1 MIFDGKIDL
10 EAPAQKA
17 WDFLIDI
24 NKFSTCLPGIDE
36 VKQIDDKTFD
46 GVISATVGPISG
58 KFNFRST
65 ILESRPPEQVVV
77 RTEGTDSV
85 TKSTINADMTV
96 DLRSLSETKSRMDYK
111 ADVQV
116 KGRLAILGDMV
127 LRATATLILQ
137 EFTRRLRQ
145 ALGEQAESLHRK
157 ISHFAR
163 HCQASSCRRIG
174 LYYEP

>member
-10 EAPAQKA
+10 EVPVRKA
-17 WDFLIDI
+17 WEFLIDI

-65 ILESRPPEQVVV
+65 ILESRPPEQMVVH
-77 RTEGTDSV
+77 TEGTDSV
-85 TKSTINADMTV
+85 TKSTVNSDMTV
-96 DLRSLSETKSRMDYK
+96 DLRSISETKSQMDYR
-111 ADVQV
+111 ADVKIQ
-116 KGRLAILGDMV
+116 GRLGILGDMV

-137 EFTRRLRQ
+137 EFTRRLHKG
-145 ALGEQAESLHRK
+145 LGERA
-157 ISHFAR
+157 
-163 HCQASSCRRIG
+163 
-174 LYYEP
+174 

>member
-10 EAPAQKA
+10 EVPAQKA

-36 VKQIDDKTFD
+36 VKQVDDKTFD
-46 GVISATVGPISG
+46 GVISAAVGPISG

-65 ILESRPPEQVVV
+65 ILESRPREQMVV

-85 TKSTINADMTV
+85 TKSTVNADMTV
-96 DLRSLSETKSRMDYK
+96 DLRSVSETKSQMGYK

-145 ALGEQAESLHRK
+145 ALGEQA
-157 ISHFAR
+157 
-163 HCQASSCRRIG
+163 QV
-174 LYYEP
+174 

>member
-10 EAPAQKA
+10 DVPVQKA
-17 WDFLIDI
+17 WEFLIDI

-46 GVISATVGPISG
+46 GIISATVGPISG

-65 ILESRPPEQVVV
+65 IVESRPPEQMVV

-85 TKSTINADMTV
+85 TKSTVNADMTV
-96 DLRSLSETKSRMDYK
+96 DLRSISDTKSQMDYQ
-111 ADVQV
+111 ADVKI

-145 ALGEQAESLHRK
+145 GLGEQA
-157 ISHFAR
+157 
-163 HCQASSCRRIG
+163 
-174 LYYEP
+174 

>member
-10 EAPAQKA
+10 DVAADKA
-17 WDFLIDI
+17 WEFLIDI

-36 VKQIDDKTFD
+36 IKQVDDKTFD

-58 KFNFRST
+58 KFTFRST
-65 ILESRPPEQVVV
+65 ILESRPPEQMVV

-85 TKSTINADMTV
+85 TKSTVIADMTM
-96 DLRSLSETKSRMDYK
+96 DLHKVADHKTEMNYR
-111 ADVQV
+111 ADVGI

-137 EFTRRLRQ
+137 EFARRLHK
-145 ALGEQAESLHRK
+145 ALGERVEV
-157 ISHFAR
+157 
-163 HCQASSCRRIG
+163 
-174 LYYEP
+174 

>member
-10 EAPAQKA
+10 EVPAQKA

-65 ILESRPPEQVVV
+65 ILESRPPEQMVV

-85 TKSTINADMTV
+85 TKSTVNADMTI
-96 DLRSLSETKSRMDYK
+96 DLHNLSETRARMDYR
-111 ADVQV
+111 ADVKIQ
-116 KGRLAILGDMV
+116 GRLGILGDMV

-137 EFTRRLRQ
+137 EFTRRLHKG
-145 ALGEQAESLHRK
+145 LGERA
-157 ISHFAR
+157 
-163 HCQASSCRRIG
+163 
-174 LYYEP
+174 

>member
-10 EAPAQKA
+10 EVPVQQA
-17 WDFLIDI
+17 WEFLIDI

-46 GVISATVGPISG
+46 GMISATVGPISG

-65 ILESRPPEQVVV
+65 IVDSRPPEQMVV

-85 TKSTINADMTV
+85 TKSTVNADMTV
-96 DLRSLSETKSRMDYK
+96 DLHAVSEKKSQMDYK
-111 ADVQV
+111 ADVKI
-116 KGRLAILGDMV
+116 KGRLGILGDMV

-137 EFTRRLRQ
+137 EFTRRLHKG
-145 ALGEQAESLHRK
+145 LGEQA
-157 ISHFAR
+157 
-163 HCQASSCRRIG
+163 
-174 LYYEP
+174 